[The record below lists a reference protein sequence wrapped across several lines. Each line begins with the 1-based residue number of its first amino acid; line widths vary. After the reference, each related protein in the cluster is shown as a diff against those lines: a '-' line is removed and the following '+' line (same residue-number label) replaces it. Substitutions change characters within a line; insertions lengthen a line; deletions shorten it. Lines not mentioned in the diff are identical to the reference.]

1 MNATTIPPQPGDR
14 KRRRFACV
22 HCNHRLNKDKR
33 WWGEHL
39 RRCAFKPAN
48 LELPSWALAVVPS
61 SSQDEPLV
69 LDTSNIKEHLLIE
82 GKHKLRTVSCS
93 YCRRT
98 ISSNHKA
105 VWLAH
110 VKRCLAS
117 QNTSAPRPRGAPFTP
132 SPSTSPIDQFRSVS
146 NSALAPPL
154 ELNALSRCQRCTS
167 RKETCIKLLSS
178 TSCQL
183 CSSSNHP
190 CFFPNPSSAQPIF
203 SKPGPHF
210 SGLHLVRLAQHQSTS
225 QYKPRGGHMME
236 IVGNEFAGLPSL
248 VHASTYQSLDQVET
262 KTDTSIPTP
271 PPSTEDSEI
280 RVTTKNINISSL
292 IPYIELPYLY
302 NPIVKCTKTERVPRE
317 QGRPRSDYKQTHE
330 STAKRKIV
338 DSTDDEV
345 DIPDSYSSSSKPPR
359 LRTHLKEYT
368 LEKTPIAST
377 SKSDFPS
384 LRLIDDR
391 RPETIHWKQTV
402 RRRIIARM
410 HPSEKSDDEDER
422 KTRLSM
428 GAKTF
433 EKVCGRRRKSRP
445 PIEVD
450 NEDQV
455 DKEDQ
460 VNDGFSSDYSDAE

>member
-1 MNATTIPPQPGDR
+1 KKERKDTRIPSFIDPLHVRQIPPQPGDR

-178 TSCQL
+178 HRANFALCQIILASSQICLQPSPSFQNLGPTFPDFISFVLHNTNQRHNTS
-183 CSSSNHP
+183 H
-190 CFFPNPSSAQPIF
+190 
-203 SKPGPHF
+203 
-210 SGLHLVRLAQHQSTS
+210 
-225 QYKPRGGHMME
+225 
-236 IVGNEFAGLPSL
+236 
-248 VHASTYQSLDQVET
+248 VE
-262 KTDTSIPTP
+262 
-271 PPSTEDSEI
+271 
-280 RVTTKNINISSL
+280 
-292 IPYIELPYLY
+292 
-302 NPIVKCTKTERVPRE
+302 
-317 QGRPRSDYKQTHE
+317 
-330 STAKRKIV
+330 
-338 DSTDDEV
+338 
-345 DIPDSYSSSSKPPR
+345 DI
-359 LRTHLKEYT
+359 
-368 LEKTPIAST
+368 
-377 SKSDFPS
+377 
-384 LRLIDDR
+384 
-391 RPETIHWKQTV
+391 
-402 RRRIIARM
+402 
-410 HPSEKSDDEDER
+410 
-422 KTRLSM
+422 
-428 GAKTF
+428 
-433 EKVCGRRRKSRP
+433 
-445 PIEVD
+445 
-450 NEDQV
+450 
-455 DKEDQ
+455 
-460 VNDGFSSDYSDAE
+460 